1 MRTPRLNFGLWA
13 VMTVQGSLDSTFIN
27 LSTPGEANFWT
38 HFFMSALMTERPTA
52 EAETRLGKDK
62 R

>member
-1 MRTPRLNFGLWA
+1 
-13 VMTVQGSLDSTFIN
+13 MTVQGSLDSTFIN